1 MPQVFR
7 IEFTETAWEH
17 LERYRPFEA
26 NAILD
31 AIKVQ
36 LPYRPLEETRNRKP
50 LRDHPLADWELR
62 VRNYRVFYEVDTE
75 QTIVRIVAVGHKEHN
90 RLWVAGEEVEL

>member
-7 IEFTETAWEH
+7 I
-17 LERYRPFEA
+17 
-26 NAILD
+26 
-31 AIKVQ
+31 
-36 LPYRPLEETRNRKP
+36 
-50 LRDHPLADWELR
+50 DHPLADWELR